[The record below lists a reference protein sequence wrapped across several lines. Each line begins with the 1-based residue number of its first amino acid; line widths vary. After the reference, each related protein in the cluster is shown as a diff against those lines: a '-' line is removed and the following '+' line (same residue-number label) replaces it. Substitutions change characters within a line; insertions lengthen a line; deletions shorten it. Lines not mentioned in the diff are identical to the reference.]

1 MRPTKILTLIG
12 WMVPSITAGF
22 LIPRILVVNGGKIP
36 VTSLSL
42 ILTLPIIGILL
53 VVAAIPMIRYRRALA
68 AQLKTSTSTRPKRV
82 NPFYAVRLVLMAKAI
97 AISGSIF
104 AGWHLGLV
112 WMQLTSPVVASSIVQ
127 NALALVGSIVML
139 VAGIFVERICRL
151 PEDGPE
157 ANLAAN
163 GNGSGGKGKTEAT
176 PA

>member
-1 MRPTKILTLIG
+1 MKPTKIFTLVG

-22 LIPRILVVNGGKIP
+22 LIPRILVVNGGKVP

-42 ILTLPIIGILL
+42 LLTLPIIGILL
-53 VVAAIPMIRYRRALA
+53 LLAAIPMIRYRRALA
-68 AQLKTSTSTRPKRV
+68 AQLKTPTSTRPKRV

-104 AGWHLGLV
+104 SGWHLGLI
-112 WMQLTSPVVASSIVQ
+112 WMQLTSPVVAGSIAQ
-127 NALALVGSIVML
+127 NGLALIGSLVML
-139 VAGIFVERICRL
+139 VAGIIVERICRL

-157 ANLAAN
+157 AKLAQGATN
-163 GNGSGGKGKTEAT
+163 SNGKTEAT

>member
-42 ILTLPIIGILL
+42 LLTLPIIGILL
-53 VVAAIPMIRYRRALA
+53 VIAAVPMIRYRRALA
-68 AQLKTSTSTRPKRV
+68 AQLKTPTSTRPKRV

-104 AGWHLGLV
+104 TGWHLGLV
-112 WMQLTSPVVASSIVQ
+112 WMQLTAPVVASSIVQ
-127 NALALVGSIVML
+127 NSLALVGSIVML
-139 VAGIFVERICRL
+139 VSGIFVERICRL

-157 ANLAAN
+157 AKLAAS
-163 GNGSGGKGKTEAT
+163 GNGSGGKTEVT

>member
-22 LIPRILVVNGGKIP
+22 LIPRVLVVNGGNIP
-36 VTSLSL
+36 ITSLSL
-42 ILTLPIIGILL
+42 LLTLPIIGILL

-68 AQLKTSTSTRPKRV
+68 SQLKATTSTRPKRV

-97 AISGSIF
+97 AISGAIF
-104 AGWHLGLV
+104 AGWHIGLV
-112 WMQLTSPVVASSIVQ
+112 WMQLTAPVVAGSIVQ
-127 NALALVGSIVML
+127 NALALFGSLVML
-139 VAGIFVERICRL
+139 AAGIFVERICRL

-157 ANLAAN
+157 AKLAAS
-163 GNGSGGKGKTEAT
+163 GNGSNGKTEAN